1 MRRAAFRNLAGSQHA
16 EGFCCPR
23 AVHHHVGCGM
33 VADDAGCRAGNQLGA
48 DAVTRNDRRAGICDQ
63 RRHRQSERHR
73 RSVFLVGSVLS
84 IFRQAKIL
92 TIDVEVPIC
101 VILIGVLMLAA
112 QLAVIP
118 LPKWFITLKETGEE

>member
-1 MRRAAFRNLAGSQHA
+1 M
-16 EGFCCPR
+16 
-23 AVHHHVGCGM
+23 
-33 VADDAGCRAGNQLGA
+33 
-48 DAVTRNDRRAGICDQ
+48 
-63 RRHRQSERHR
+63 
-73 RSVFLVGSVLS
+73 LS